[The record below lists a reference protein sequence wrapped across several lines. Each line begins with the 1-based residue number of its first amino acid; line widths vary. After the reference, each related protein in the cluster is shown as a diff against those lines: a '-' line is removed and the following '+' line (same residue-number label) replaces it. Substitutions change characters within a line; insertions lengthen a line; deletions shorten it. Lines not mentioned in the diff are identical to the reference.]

1 MNESLVFDSG
11 TTTASGWIN
20 YNTDSFS
27 MQVDATNKN
36 ISPLLY
42 FKYIKSKFKVVE
54 RKKID
59 RKVKEIE
66 KAFEVAVENGQNVL
80 AEKFLEEITL
90 MGKEAML
97 YGKGVKKYI
106 DREDLMKYKNKIRDG
121 HISNTY
127 LKDFTRVIPAK
138 VTKELEKVKHL
149 YDAIEIWHYWN
160 ENAKDVKKMSADEKS
175 KMKDPVMFGLINGS
189 KKMYFIA
196 DWEDEYCTLTFK
208 EMSKVL
214 AKQTK
219 NK

>member
-1 MNESLVFDSG
+1 MENTLVFDTG
-11 TTTASGWIN
+11 TAATGWVS
-20 YNTDSFS
+20 TDTQSFS
-27 MQVDATNKN
+27 LRVDASTKGIN
-36 ISPLLY
+36 PLLY

-90 MGKEAML
+90 MGKEAMI

-106 DREDLMKYKNKIRDG
+106 DREDLMKYKNSIREG

-127 LKDFTRVIPAK
+127 LKDFTRVIPNR
-138 VTKELEKVKHL
+138 VTKELDKVKHL

-160 ENAKDVKKMSADEKS
+160 EDAKDVKKMTREEKE

-196 DWEDEYCTLTFK
+196 DWEDDYCDLTFR
-208 EMSKVL
+208 EMSRVV
-214 AKQTK
+214 AKQK
-219 NK
+219 RKK